1 MIHDFKI
8 AFRNVLRNRRRSLAT
23 VTAIAISCASIVLFA
38 GYMSWI
44 HRAPENSAVSQVGHI
59 RLFQKGFIEEGA
71 GNPAAYAIEGYEE
84 VKARLLADPFLG
96 ERIHLITGELLIQGL
111 ASSARQKTTTPF
123 LGLGVFPE
131 EHQTFVEWNPYDV
144 FDHRKL
150 KANQE
155 LFQEGDD
162 LASDDPAGGSLGVGL
177 ARILKV
183 NPESPPAEGLANAG
197 EPQDPAEPAVAIPGL
212 SLAKQGGLEKATDP
226 ARGRH
231 AVELLSLPPEGGVPN
246 MTTLYVRRTSPSASS
261 DLDNR
266 LIMMPIRHASELV
279 FPGEEIRVTAIALL
293 LNDARDIEAVTER
306 LHRVI
311 ESEGYD
317 FEVRSWMELLPDIV
331 RSMMVLDMFFVF
343 TISIVSVVLLF
354 LILNTVYMGVVE
366 RTRES
371 GTLRAMGMPQRGVIG
386 GFLMEGSILGLAGAA
401 GGVLMAIVLGQIIN
415 AAEIVYHPPMVPY
428 FAKVEVFV
436 LRSPIGML
444 VGFTGCFVVAVL
456 ASIPAARRA
465 AKMVIADALRD

>member
-1 MIHDFKI
+1 MIHGFKI

-23 VTAIAISCASIVLFA
+23 VAAIAISCAAIVLFA

-44 HRAPENSAVSQVGHI
+44 HRASENSAVSQLGHL
-59 RLFQKGFIEEGA
+59 RLFQKGFTEEGA

-111 ASSARQKTTTPF
+111 ASSARQKTTAPF

-131 EHQTFVEWNPYDV
+131 EHKVFVEWNPYDV
-144 FDHRKL
+144 FDIREI

-155 LFQEGDD
+155 LFQGGDE

-177 ARILKV
+177 AKILKV
-183 NPESPPAEGLANAG
+183 NPGLPPDEGLADAA
-197 EPQDPAEPAVAIPGL
+197 EPEDPAEPAVAIPGL
-212 SLAKQGGLEKATDP
+212 SLAQEGGLEKATDP

-246 MTTLYVRRTSPSASS
+246 MTTLYVRRASPGASS

-293 LNDARDIEAVTER
+293 LKDARDSKAVAER
-306 LHRVI
+306 LHEVI

-317 FEVRSWMELLPDIV
+317 FEVKSWMDLLPDYV
-331 RSMMVLDMFFVF
+331 RSLKVLDMFFVF
-343 TISIVSVVLLF
+343 TLSIVSVVLLF
-354 LILNTVYMGVVE
+354 LIFNTIYMGVVE
-366 RTRES
+366 RTREI
-371 GTLRAMGMPQRGVIG
+371 GTLRAMGMSQRGVIG

-436 LRSPIGML
+436 LRFPIGML

-456 ASIPAARRA
+456 ASVPAARRA
-465 AKMVIADALRD
+465 ARMVVADALRD